1 MKQPPLPISFFESPY
16 APSNP
21 RKPISTV
28 LASISLL
35 PVLSPSFFIQE
46 HLRPGSLVFQG
57 YEVAFEDSRLL
68 YSLFKGFRLLYTLL
82 GAPYHCQLL
91 FPLILHSSTK
101 HPILGCYS
109 GLKLSYL
116 NRGVKSIVIPQGFL
130 TVVAYPEATSSPM

>member
-1 MKQPPLPISFFESPY
+1 MAKNKTNKKQHPTMKQPPLPISFFQKSRMPPRTPGSPQV
-16 APSNP
+16 
-21 RKPISTV
+21 RKCRHSV

-35 PVLSPSFFIQE
+35 PVLSPSFIQGA
-46 HLRPGSLVFQG
+46 LTPRIS
-57 YEVAFEDSRLL
+57 
-68 YSLFKGFRLLYTLL
+68 RLLYTLL

-116 NRGVKSIVIPQGFL
+116 NRGVKCIVITQGLL
-130 TVVAYPEATSSPM
+130 TVAAYPKATSSPM